1 MISFYLH
8 KIWILNMKVIR
19 EGQLS
24 LQHSELTIKFSTN
37 KFVLRFVL
45 WIHTNEMRSFALNLT
60 YLSLEKA
67 IFPFLNSLHITSIT
81 KHCFQVFKL
90 IYFYFNYFSNT
101 GTLQRLNNDQI
112 WQDIESNQVQLIR
125 SRIQYTQQ
133 PKNPYC
139 LS

>member
-1 MISFYLH
+1 MDTH
-8 KIWILNMKVIR
+8 KWDEVICTESDLFEPR
-19 EGQLS
+19 E
-24 LQHSELTIKFSTN
+24 
-37 KFVLRFVL
+37 
-45 WIHTNEMRSFALNLT
+45 
-60 YLSLEKA
+60 
-67 IFPFLNSLHITSIT
+67 NSLSISQQPPYNPIN

-133 PKNPYC
+133 PKKDPYC

>member
-1 MISFYLH
+1 MDTHKWDEVICTESDLFEPRESNISISQQPSY
-8 KIWILNMKVIR
+8 N
-19 EGQLS
+19 
-24 LQHSELTIKFSTN
+24 
-37 KFVLRFVL
+37 
-45 WIHTNEMRSFALNLT
+45 
-60 YLSLEKA
+60 
-67 IFPFLNSLHITSIT
+67 SIT

-133 PKNPYC
+133 PKKSLLSELMMTC
-139 LS
+139 LAQPRKKVHHKNQLMWWIANKNIIK